1 MPSKRHLSVVPVVGA
16 LLIAGCVSRPGTQT
30 VKVLPQPPAPVA
42 PPAPAPEPTPD
53 PIAILIAQSDKHF
66 EAGRKELEVG
76 HLVSA
81 KGEFDK
87 ALDTLLES
95 PDGARG
101 NPRLREHFDRLVDRI
116 SVLEQTALATGDGFS
131 ETKSEPATIDTLLAV
146 DPVDTSSPTSATSKE
161 VEDDLETTHHDI
173 PIPSNTRVLRYVELF
188 KG

>member
-42 PPAPAPEPTPD
+42 VPAPAPEPTPD

-66 EAGRKELEVG
+66 EAGRKELQVG

-81 KGEFDK
+81 KAEFDR

-101 NPRLREHFDRLVDRI
+101 NPRLREHFDLLPHRL
-116 SVLEQTALATGDGFS
+116 SVLQQTSL
-131 ETKSEPATIDTLLAV
+131 
-146 DPVDTSSPTSATSKE
+146 SPGEGVPGNKE
-161 VEDDLETTHHDI
+161 RTA
-173 PIPSNTRVLRYVELF
+173 
-188 KG
+188 